1 MFTGLIEEIGTIK
14 SVLQKGNA
22 RRFSIQANAIFSDL
36 KIDDSVAINGCCQT
50 VVKIQSDIFEVE
62 AVEETLRKTTLGR
75 FLSGQK
81 VNLERAVRL
90 QDRLGGHL
98 VQGHID
104 CFGTITKIRQETL
117 GILISISYPPEFRK
131 YITPTGSVCIDGVSL
146 TVAKDEEN
154 SFTVSIIPHTW
165 NKTNLSNLQTGSKVN
180 LEFDIIGKYIE
191 KMLRDEKRN
200 SVLKEFIEQG

>member
-14 SVLQKGNA
+14 SVLQKGYA

-50 VVKIQSDIFEVE
+50 VVKIQNNVFEVE
-62 AVEETLRKTTLGR
+62 AVEETLRKTTLGS

-104 CFGTITKIRQETL
+104 CFGTITKIKQETL
-117 GILISISYPPEFRK
+117 GILISISYPSEFRK
-131 YITPTGSVCIDGVSL
+131 YIATTGSVCIDGVSL
-146 TVAKDEEN
+146 TVAKDEES

-165 NKTNLSNLQTGSKVN
+165 SKTILSNLQTGSKVN

-200 SVLKEFIEQG
+200 SVLKEFIEQ